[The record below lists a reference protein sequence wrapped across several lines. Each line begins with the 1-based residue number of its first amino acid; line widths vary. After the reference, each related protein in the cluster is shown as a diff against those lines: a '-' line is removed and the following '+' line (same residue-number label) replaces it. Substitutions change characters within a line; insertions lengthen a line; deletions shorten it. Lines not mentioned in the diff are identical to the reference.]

1 MKNYS
6 VIEIAQKLVR
16 SGRHSG
22 DEGHTAEVTIEL
34 MKELGFEQIVTTACG
49 SVLGYFGP
57 KEAPLELLFDSHID
71 VATIAGE
78 WSFDP
83 YCADILDGKLLGRGT
98 TDMKGGLAAS
108 LKAVAMYASSHTLN
122 KRIGVS
128 ATVMEETIEG
138 LGLEEILVEYKPNNV
153 VICEP
158 SELAVMHGQKGRIE
172 IQLTLIGK
180 AAHAS
185 NPEVGINS
193 MLLASRALLALDKMQ
208 APVDSVLGAG
218 ILVPTDIITQP
229 YPSISS
235 VPERTVIR
243 FDRRSLPGETEEEIF
258 ATISNTLKGAG
269 LDNFHLEVVKNT
281 FTTYTDVPY
290 TRAVSLP
297 PWSIS
302 KEENIFKAMYEASE
316 KVLGQEPVVSSWK
329 CCTNGSES
337 AGKYNIKTIG
347 LGPGSIKQAHIVDEF
362 ISIDEVE
369 KATDIYYNFIDI
381 LLNKE

>member
-1 MKNYS
+1 MKDYS

-22 DEGHTAEVTIEL
+22 DEGHTADVVIDL
-34 MKELGFEQIVTTACG
+34 MQELGFEEVVKTSCG
-49 SVLGYFGP
+49 SVMGTFGP
-57 KEAPLELLFDSHID
+57 KEAPLEILFDSHID

-83 YCADILDGKLLGRGT
+83 YCAEVRDGKLLGRGT

-108 LKAVAMYASSHTLN
+108 IDAVVKYARNNTLE

-138 LGLEEILVEYKPNNV
+138 LGLEELLKEYKAQKV

-172 IQLTLIGK
+172 IMLTVIGK

-193 MLLASRALLALDKMQ
+193 MILASKALLALEKLEP
-208 APVDSVLGAG
+208 PVDPVLGAG
-218 ILVPTDIITQP
+218 ILVPTDIITSP

-235 VPERTVIR
+235 VPERTMIR
-243 FDRRSLPGETEEEIF
+243 FDRRSLPGETEEGIF
-258 ATISNTLKGAG
+258 EKISQTLKEAG
-269 LDNFHLEVVKNT
+269 VNEFKLEVVKNE
-281 FTTYTDVPY
+281 FTCYTGNAY
-290 TRAVSLP
+290 TKAVSLP

-302 KEENIFKAMYEASE
+302 QEEDIFKDMFEAA
-316 KVLGQEPVVSSWK
+316 KNILKQEPTVSAWK

-337 AGKYNIKTIG
+337 AGKQKIKTIG

-362 ISIDEVE
+362 IMIEEVE
-369 KATDIYYNFIDI
+369 KAADIYYSFIENS
-381 LLNKE
+381 LEK